1 MTLPARL
8 RCVDGVALITTLLAM
23 LLMLVLCAAL
33 TMITITETKIAANHR
48 DGIELLYAAEAGIEL
63 AISDLGRAS
72 DWSSV
77 LSGAT
82 TSIFAEGLPDGVLP
96 GGGTITLAAERP
108 SSADG
113 RRWRPY
119 VYGPLAHMLPG
130 TRVGS
135 RIFVLVWAGEPVV
148 VTPGTLMLRARA
160 YGTQGTRRAVEVMV
174 RRQVPVLS
182 AAAVQRLSW
191 RER

>member
-1 MTLPARL
+1 MTVPVRL
-8 RCVDGVALITTLLAM
+8 RRADGVALITTLMAM

-33 TMITITETKIAANHR
+33 TMITITETKIAENHR
-48 DGIELLYAAEAGIEL
+48 DGIALLYAAEAGIEL
-63 AISDLGRAS
+63 AISDLGRVS
-72 DWSSV
+72 DWSGV

-82 TSIFAEGLPDGVLP
+82 TSMLVEGVPDGVMP
-96 GGGTITLAAERP
+96 GGGAITLAAEQP

-119 VYGPLAHMLPG
+119 VYGPLAHMLSG
-130 TRVGS
+130 TPVDS
-135 RIFVLVWAGEPVV
+135 RIFVLVWVGEPVV
-148 VTPGTLMLRARA
+148 ATQGTLMLRAQA
-160 YGTQGTRRAVEVMV
+160 YGTPGTRRAVEVMV